1 MTAPDNDA
9 VSANFDLD
17 EARALLAR
25 TPRVLR
31 AMLAGLPDVWLSSTE
46 GPETW
51 SPIQVVAHLVDLEET
66 DWPVRARIILEQGP
80 NRRFQPVDRFRHL
93 RESEGKSLDDLLDRF
108 EALRGKNLH
117 VLFDSGIFADELL
130 LKAEHPALGAV
141 TLQQLLATWV
151 VHDLTHIYQIVRT
164 MAGRYR
170 DDVGPWIEYLSVLNR

>member
-130 LKAEHPALGAV
+130 LKAEHPALGTV

-170 DDVGPWIEYLSVLNR
+170 EDVGPWIEYLSVLNR